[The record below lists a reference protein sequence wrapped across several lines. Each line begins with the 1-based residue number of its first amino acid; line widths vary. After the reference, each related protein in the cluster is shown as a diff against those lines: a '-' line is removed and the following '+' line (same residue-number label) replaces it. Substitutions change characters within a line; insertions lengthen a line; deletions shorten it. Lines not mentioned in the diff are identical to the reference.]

1 MFIFHWFYKVV
12 REQLLCFIGFTRL
25 FANSDVF
32 FLCFA
37 MLSTTSDDFSL
48 SLQGC
53 PRKRFLFHMVYK
65 VVREKLLGV
74 ARRKNASVEDEKQT
88 RALAVVSTTCWQD
101 LQTRVVCQACD
112 FP

>member
-1 MFIFHWFYKVV
+1 
-12 REQLLCFIGFTRL
+12 
-25 FANSDVF
+25 
-32 FLCFA
+32 
-37 MLSTTSDDFSL
+37 
-48 SLQGC
+48 
-53 PRKRFLFHMVYK
+53 MVYK